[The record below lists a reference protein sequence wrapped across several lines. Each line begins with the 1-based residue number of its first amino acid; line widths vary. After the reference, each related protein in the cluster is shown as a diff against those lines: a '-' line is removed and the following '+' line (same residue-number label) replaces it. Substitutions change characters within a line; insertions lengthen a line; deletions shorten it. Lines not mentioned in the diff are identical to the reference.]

1 MRMKTVLLVLSVV
14 FFSQASFAQ
23 DMSNQ
28 ETYEQAYR
36 QMPDGSSVY
45 VGKCKTHES
54 RPGKTYKVSGLIL
67 ESVSTVGMKFEKA
80 KKIVDQVGVVPF
92 RMMMKEYFGTLAD
105 LSSDHKMIQEFID
118 YADDLEIDVIS
129 LIAKG
134 NREFIR
140 FNVGYGGGNGGY
152 LVIQKNGDSYQ
163 KISKTEDG
171 DLVYCDASVWN

>member
-1 MRMKTVLLVLSVV
+1 VGRITRDEHDHVPVR
-14 FFSQASFAQ
+14 QA
-23 DMSNQ
+23 
-28 ETYEQAYR
+28 QAHHGHASEIGEVDYF
-36 QMPDGSSVY
+36 
-45 VGKCKTHES
+45 HE
-54 RPGKTYKVSGLIL
+54 VAEIL
-67 ESVSTVGMKFEKA
+67 ENVSTVGMKFEKA

-140 FNVGYGGGNGGY
+140 FNIGYGGGNGGY
-152 LVIQKNGDSYQ
+152 LVIQKNGDTYQ